1 MVCRIVDTTL
11 RDGEQAAGVVFSL
24 QEKVWIAKML
34 DEAGVDIIEAGIPA
48 MGEVEQ
54 QALAAIIRLGLH
66 SRISAWNRVNLDDIR
81 ASIACGVKDIHL
93 TAPVSDLQITSKLGR
108 DRRWILERLTEA
120 IRFARK
126 QGCRVSVGA
135 EDASRADEEFLL
147 LYARTARQE
156 GAERFRYAD
165 TVGALDPF
173 STYERIH
180 RLVRS
185 VDLEVEIHA
194 HNDFGLATANA
205 LAALRA
211 GAVWAST
218 TVGGLGERAGN
229 TAFEELIMALKHLQ
243 GIELAVDHELVVKM
257 AEYVAIAAGRTIP
270 PAKPIVGRKAFC
282 TEGDGPAGMTR
293 VMGAGAGDEGP
304 QGLVIGKHSEWPQL
318 IRKFGELGI
327 KLNPA
332 QAKRLV
338 ERVRS
343 MAVEVK
349 RSLFEAELLEL
360 ALEEG

>member
-11 RDGEQAAGVVFSL
+11 RDGEQTAGIVFSL
-24 QEKVWIAKML
+24 PEKVWIARML
-34 DEAGVDIIEAGIPA
+34 DEAGVEMIEAGIPA

-54 QALAAIIRLGLH
+54 EALAAIVRLGLKA
-66 SRISAWNRVNLDDIR
+66 RISAWNRVNPGDIQ
-81 ASIACGVKDIHL
+81 ASIDCGVRDLHL
-93 TAPVSDLQITSKLGR
+93 SAPVSDLQIKEKLGR
-108 DRRWILERLTEA
+108 DRRWVLGRLVEA
-120 IRFARK
+120 IRYVRR

-147 LYARTARQE
+147 LFARTARQE

-173 STYERIH
+173 FTYERID

-211 GAVWAST
+211 GATWAST

-229 TAFEELIMALKHLQ
+229 TAFEELVMALKHLQ
-243 GIELAVDHELVVKM
+243 GIELGIDTGLLVKL
-257 AEYVAIAAGRTIP
+257 AEYVAKAARRPIP
-270 PAKPIVGRKAFC
+270 PAKPIVGRGVFS
-282 TEGDGPAGMTR
+282 TEGDGPKGMARLMSSGDAGQAR
-293 VMGAGAGDEGP
+293 E
-304 QGLVIGKHSEWPQL
+304 LVIGKHSEWPQL
-318 IRKFGELGI
+318 VQKFRELGVN
-327 KLNPA
+327 LSPA
-332 QAKRLV
+332 QAKGLV
-338 ERVRS
+338 IRVRA
-343 MAVEVK
+343 MAVQVK

-360 ALEEG
+360 ALENC